1 MNTICVYCGSSDG
14 VPVEYLNAARQ
25 MGAAIA
31 RRGLR
36 LIFGGGRT
44 GLMGAVAD
52 AALENGG
59 QVIGVIVD
67 SLNTPA
73 LAHAGLTKLEAFPTM
88 HQRKA
93 HIYELGDGYAA
104 LPGGYGTFDE
114 LFETLSGAQ
123 IGTHAKPVGVLNVNG
138 YFDPLLAMLDR
149 AEAQGFIF
157 HEHRQGLLS
166 YADPDELLDAM
177 ESYKPPAGIVQRWM
191 RQK

>member
-166 YADPDELLDAM
+166 YADPDVLLDAM
-177 ESYKPPAGIVQRWM
+177 DSYKPPAGIVQRWM
-191 RQK
+191 RRE